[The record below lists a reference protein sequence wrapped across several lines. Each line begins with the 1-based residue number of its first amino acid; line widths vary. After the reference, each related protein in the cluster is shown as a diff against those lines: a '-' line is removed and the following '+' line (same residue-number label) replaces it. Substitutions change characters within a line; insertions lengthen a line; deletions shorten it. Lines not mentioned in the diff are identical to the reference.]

1 MMQLRITGNFE
12 SLVRAFEA
20 APEKTER
27 LVSLQVKMAVRD
39 IREYAADNH
48 RFVARS
54 GDTEKSIV
62 SKAEGNAGAVWLASP
77 VAVYQHEG
85 TPKHEIVPR
94 NKRALRWA
102 VPGGF
107 AFAKRV
113 NVSGIKPDPYL
124 YKAAEYQEPRIMA
137 RCDQALDKLLG
148 EI

>member
-1 MMQLRITGNFE
+1 MRIKITHDFAK
-12 SLVRAFEA
+12 LVRAFEA
-20 APEKTER
+20 APEETER
-27 LVSLQVKMAVRD
+27 LVRLQVEMAVRD

-48 RFVARS
+48 RFVTRS
-54 GDTEKSIV
+54 GATEKSIV
-62 SKAEGNAGAVWLASP
+62 SKSEGSAGEVWLASP

-85 TPKHEIVPR
+85 THKHEIVPR

-137 RCDQALDKLLG
+137 RCEQALGKLLG
-148 EI
+148 GI